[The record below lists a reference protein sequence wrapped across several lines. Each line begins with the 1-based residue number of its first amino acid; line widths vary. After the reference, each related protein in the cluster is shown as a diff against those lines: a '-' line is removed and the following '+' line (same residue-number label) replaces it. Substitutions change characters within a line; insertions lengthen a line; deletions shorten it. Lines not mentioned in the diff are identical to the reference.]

1 MLNKKNVGKI
11 VGVLFFCMIFIFS
24 SVSVG
29 LNNSFNR
36 QPVATLFGDVFYVGG
51 NGTGNYTRIQD
62 AVDNASSGDTV
73 FVFGNASPYHEN
85 IVINKS
91 IFLIG
96 EDKNTVVI
104 DADFKGTAVTIT
116 ADNVFVSGFTMI
128 HPHEPINELWDS
140 TLVDI
145 ISTENVTIRDNIM
158 EQIQIFLG
166 DWRSGIC
173 IRNSSYCFIQNNTII
188 KETDTRPCAGIA
200 VIIGSTFNNVSG
212 NEIYHFTE
220 GIYITKWSSNQI
232 CTDNVIYMNYL
243 HHNGAGI
250 RTVFGNDNIIINNII
265 NFNIQGIRIEEGCNN
280 VVFGNIVTDNGKG
293 GDDDW
298 GIGILGYYG
307 GHDNCVSYNHIS
319 NNNPKGIVLIAI
331 NNNITYNH
339 ISKNNIGVSCEYGY
353 HNFITKNN
361 FILNKKNGYFLGSII
376 LRNIWR
382 ENYWNR
388 PRLLPY
394 PIFGKGFF
402 SPIVN
407 FDWHPAKEPYD
418 I

>member
-1 MLNKKNVGKI
+1 MLNKKNVRKI
-11 VGVLFFCMIFIFS
+11 VSVLFFFIIFIFS
-24 SVSVG
+24 SVDAG
-29 LNNSFNR
+29 LNNSFNK
-36 QPVATLFGDVFYVGG
+36 QPIITLSGDVFYVGG
-51 NGTGNYTRIQD
+51 YGPDNYTRIQD
-62 AVDNASSGDTV
+62 AIDNASDGDTV
-73 FVFGNASPYHEN
+73 FVFGDSSPYHEN
-85 IVINKS
+85 VVVDKS

-96 EDKNTVVI
+96 EDKNLVVI
-104 DADFKGTAVTIT
+104 DADFKGAAVAIT
-116 ADNVFVSGFTMI
+116 ADDVFVSGFKMI
-128 HPHEPINELWDS
+128 HPHEPIDELWDS

-145 ISTENVTIRDNIM
+145 VSIENVTIRDNIM

-173 IRNSSYCFIQNNTII
+173 IRNSSYCFIQNNII
-188 KETDTRPCAGIA
+188 RKETDTRPCAGVA

-212 NEIYHFTE
+212 NEVYNYTE
-220 GIYITKWSSNQI
+220 GVLLEDCS
-232 CTDNVIYMNYL
+232 DNVIYMNYL

-250 RTVFGNDNIIINNII
+250 YTVFDNDNKIINNII
-265 NFNIQGIRIEEGCNN
+265 NFNIHGIRIDEGCNN

-293 GDDDW
+293 GDDDC

-339 ISKNNIGVSCEYGY
+339 ISKNNIGVSCEYGF
-353 HNFITKNN
+353 HNFIIKNN
-361 FILNKKNGYFLGSII
+361 FILNKKNGYFLGSVI

-382 ENYWNR
+382 GNYWNR

-394 PIFGKGFF
+394 PIFGNGFF

-407 FDWHPAKEPYD
+407 FDWHPALKPYD